1 MRECKVNFNQE
12 PKCYSSPKQSM
23 LKCAHDS
30 HTKSGGEQGFTHHKS
45 VETEHRIERNST
57 AY

>member
-30 HTKSGGEQGFTHHKS
+30 HTKSGGEQGFTHHKKC
-45 VETEHRIERNST
+45 RNR
-57 AY
+57 A